1 MIGRALR
8 AGTGPAR
15 LAFRAA
21 LALRRRLLALA
32 DAAVPPQLV
41 LFEQGM
47 GLARTQLLHVA
58 ARLGIADH
66 LEAGPLTADT
76 LARETGADPDA
87 LFRALRALAAGG
99 VFTLLEGGRFENN
112 RASRALRADGP
123 GSMRALLQY
132 LGSAPNVAAWA
143 DAGRTVQSGKNAFER
158 VHGMSVWD
166 WFTRHPDEE
175 RTFADAMGSLAE
187 LDAPAIATGYPF
199 GELDCICD
207 VAGGRGAVLA
217 EILRRQPRARG
228 VLFDAPQVVAEAP
241 SLLARRGVAE
251 RVTCVGGSFFESVPE
266 GCDVYLLRDVLHDW
280 DDAACLRILAA
291 CRRAAPTGARLLVA
305 EVLAEREC
313 AELPAA
319 LADVQMMV
327 ICQEGRQRSAAEHQ
341 ALLARAGFHPGRAL
355 QLAGTASLV
364 EGIAR

>member
-1 MIGRALR
+1 MIGRAFR

-99 VFTLLEGGRFENN
+99 VFTLLPGGRFENN

-199 GELDCICD
+199 GALDCICD

-217 EILRRQPRARG
+217 EILRRHPQARG

-241 SLLARRGVAE
+241 ALLARRGVAE

-266 GCDVYLLRDVLHDW
+266 GCDAYLLRDVLHDW

-313 AELPAA
+313 AELHAA

-341 ALLARAGFHPGRAL
+341 TLLARAGFRPGRAL

-364 EGIAR
+364 EGIAD

>member
-1 MIGRALR
+1 MIDRPFR
-8 AGTGPAR
+8 AGTVPAR
-15 LAFRAA
+15 LANRAA

-47 GLARTQLLHVA
+47 GVARTQLLHVA
-58 ARLGIADH
+58 ARLDIADH
-66 LEAGPLTADT
+66 LEAGPLTADA

-99 VFTLLEGGRFENN
+99 VFRLLRDGRFENN
-112 RASRALRADGP
+112 RASRALRAGAP
-123 GSMRALLQY
+123 GSMRSLLQY
-132 LGSAPNVAAWA
+132 LGSGPNVNAWA
-143 DAGRTVQSGKNAFER
+143 DAGRTIQTGKNAFER

-187 LDAPAIATGYPF
+187 LDASAIATGYPF
-199 GELDCICD
+199 DGLGRICD
-207 VAGGRGAVLA
+207 VAGGRGVVLA
-217 EILRRQPRARG
+217 EILRRHPQARG

-241 SLLARRGVAE
+241 ALLARRGVAE
-251 RVTCVGGSFFESVPE
+251 RVTCVGGSFFEAVPE
-266 GCDVYLLRDVLHDW
+266 GCDAYLLRDVLHDW
-280 DDAACLRILAA
+280 DDASCLRILAT
-291 CRRAAPTGARLLVA
+291 CRRAAPSGARLVVA
-305 EVLAEREC
+305 EVLAERDR

-327 ICQEGRQRSAAEHQ
+327 VCQEGRQRSAAEHQ
-341 ALLARAGFHPGRAL
+341 ALLARAGFRPGRVVEL
-355 QLAGTASLV
+355 GPVSLL
-364 EGIAR
+364 EGIAE